1 MSNKNGTRAQEQV
14 KKTCDAE
21 TQTESGHPNYIPLK
35 VLSGF
40 QLESAF
46 PNFFW
51 KPQMVGLLL
60 ALCAVIGYFALE
72 YSQDYNPTSF
82 IANSRMYTSSTI

>member
-1 MSNKNGTRAQEQV
+1 MSNKNGARV
-14 KKTCDAE
+14 KEVAKTTQDAE

-60 ALCAVIGYFALE
+60 ALCAIIGYFALN
-72 YSQDYNPTSF
+72 YSQDYHPTSF
-82 IANSRMYTSSTI
+82 VANSRM